1 MGLKTYHITDL
12 FKCSW
17 AELTAKEISIVVEL
31 KMNMMKARQEKD
43 FALAGHYGIMILRT
57 LRKKKDVV
65 AKFNEAQAVDC
76 VNDLKFIHEPW
87 YIFPTLNLPEE
98 SCFYNPPT
106 HLKNHTLGQLYWMDS
121 LFSKFLITS
130 AKRPDAS
137 KVFINEMIGVIYC
150 PPDKFDDK
158 LITDRG
164 LMIEKITDNFERS
177 TIIHTYAN
185 LKEFIMDNFP
195 MTFPAGEEVSDQT
208 PFKKAPVDS
217 EPMWQ
222 DILFDLSESNAY
234 MGMDRTKAA
243 PMFEALNYLEK
254 KHKEATKQK
263 S

>member
-1 MGLKTYHITDL
+1 MKSYHITEL
-12 FKCSW
+12 FKYSW
-17 AELTAKEISIVVEL
+17 AELTAKEIAIVVEM
-31 KMNMMKARQEKD
+31 KVNMIKARAQKD

-65 AKFNEAQAVDC
+65 AKFNIEQAVDC

-87 YIFPTLNLPEE
+87 YVFPTLTLPED

-121 LFSKFLITS
+121 LFSKFILAST
-130 AKRPDAS
+130 KRPDAA
-137 KVFINEMIGVIYC
+137 KAFINEMIGVIYC
-150 PPDKFDDK
+150 PPEKFDDK
-158 LITDRG
+158 LINDRG
-164 LMIEKITDNFERS
+164 LQIEKITDNYERS
-177 TIIHTYAN
+177 AIIHTYAN

-195 MTFPAGEEVSDQT
+195 ETFPAAQEEVSDGIIQKR
-208 PFKKAPVDS
+208 PPVDT

-222 DILFDLSESNAY
+222 NILFDLSESNAY

-254 KHKEATKQK
+254 KHKEATKTA